1 MKRIAILLSLA
12 LVAAPAAAAPAPPSP
27 DIEGVTLDEFV
38 VQGRLPGP
46 AWWKVSDGDTTV
58 YVLGVPDALPRG
70 LAWDQSVLKRRLT
83 GATVLITPPEVRAS
97 AKATALPR
105 LYAQYRE
112 VSRADVDLMT
122 RLSPVQQARLGAAAA
137 KVGKSPDAYRK
148 LEPWFA
154 GGQLAGDFR
163 KRSALQFGAP
173 VQAARKAA
181 KKAKVR
187 ATPAMVVNTT
197 ATSLLGQLGA
207 LSPAEGLGC
216 LDGAIGEIEA
226 GPEALRRAGKAWS
239 TGDVA
244 GALTAPR
251 SVERCLSVLPG
262 AAEMKRDALARQ
274 ATAIEDALTKPG
286 HAVAVLSLRS
296 LVAREGVLQRL
307 KAKGYTVTSPQG
319 AE

>member
-1 MKRIAILLSLA
+1 MRFATAMLGLA
-12 LVAAPAAAAPAPPSP
+12 LAVAAPAAAAPAVD

-46 AWWKVSDGDTTV
+46 AWWKVSDGDTVV
-58 YVLGVPDALPRG
+58 YVLGAPDALPKG
-70 LAWDQSVLKRRLT
+70 LAWDQSVLKRRLA
-83 GATVLITPPEVRAS
+83 GANVLITPPEVRAS
-97 AKATALPR
+97 ARATALPR

-122 RLSPVQQARLGAAAA
+122 RLSPAQQARLAAAA
-137 KVGKSPDAYRK
+137 GKVGKSPDAYRK

-163 KRSALQFGAP
+163 KRSALQVGAP
-173 VQAARKAA
+173 VSAARKAA
-181 KKAKVR
+181 KRAKVR
-187 ATPAMVVNTT
+187 VTPAMVLNTT
-197 ATSLLGQLGA
+197 ATSLLGQLDA
-207 LSPAEGLGC
+207 VTPAEGLAC
-216 LDGAIGEIEA
+216 LDGAIAEAEA
-226 GPEALRRAGKAWS
+226 GPGALRRAGRAWA

-251 SVERCLSVLPG
+251 SVERCLAAVPG

-274 ATAIEDALTKPG
+274 AAAIEEALRKPG
-286 HAVAVLSLRS
+286 HAVAVLPLRS

-307 KAKGYTVTSPQG
+307 RAKGYTVTGPQG